1 MAKRE
6 KLQKTNAMR
15 ELDRAGLAYTVH
27 TYEVDESDLSGTHVA
42 SVLGQD
48 PDCVFKTLVT
58 ATPEG
63 GHVVCCI
70 PVAEELD
77 LKRAAAA
84 AGEVSVDV
92 ACSRP
97 ACNNGL
103 CPRRVLSGGHEEA
116 FPHTHR

>member
-84 AGEVSVDV
+84 AGRS
-92 ACSRP
+92 
-97 ACNNGL
+97 L
-103 CPRRVLSGGHEEA
+103 CRCCMFATCLQQRVMSAAGAPRWA
-116 FPHTHR
+116 

>member
-84 AGEVSVDV
+84 AGEKARRNISATAPGRADRCPSSTAVP
-92 ACSRP
+92 ASR
-97 ACNNGL
+97 
-103 CPRRVLSGGHEEA
+103 
-116 FPHTHR
+116 